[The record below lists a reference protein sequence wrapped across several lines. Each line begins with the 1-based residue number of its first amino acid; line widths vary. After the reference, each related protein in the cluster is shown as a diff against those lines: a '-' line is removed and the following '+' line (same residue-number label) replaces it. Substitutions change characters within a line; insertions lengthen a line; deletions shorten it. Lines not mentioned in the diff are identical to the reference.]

1 MSHIQ
6 RFPTTAKA
14 CSVNPLKMSQP
25 LGGALAFLGIDNC
38 LPLFHGSQGCTAFGL
53 VLLVRHFREAI
64 PLQTTAMDQVSTIL
78 GGYENLEEA
87 IRNIDERMKPAL
99 IGVCTTGVTETKGE
113 DMAGAYATFRQ
124 RNPKLDALNLVF
136 VNTPDFAGGFEEGFA
151 AAVTGIVE
159 TLAQPVPL
167 TVKGQVNILA
177 GCHLTPGDV
186 EELRDIVESFGLNPI
201 ILPDLSLSMC
211 GRQPTDFAPTS
222 LGGTTIEQIKAM
234 GASEITLAIG
244 EHMRVAAAAL
254 ELKTDVPT
262 AFFDRLTGLEA
273 SDRFIRTL
281 SEVSGRPVPAR
292 LRRQR
297 ESLVDAMLD
306 GHFFFSRKRIAVAL
320 EPDLLYAV
328 TGFLNDMGADIV
340 AARPADGTPHA
351 DSHGLRVARRHGT
364 GGAREQAAAGF
375 PDVIDAALPALRAVL
390 AAPGDDRQNRA
401 AVQALFVLIARL
413 DDSNLLWRGGRIG
426 LDYAQGTARS
436 FIAAGGVFADD
447 WAAQAQATHEAFV
460 ARRLSP
466 GGAADLLAVTLFL
479 HELEG
484 AACG

>member
-1 MSHIQ
+1 MSHVQ
-6 RFPTTAKA
+6 RFPTTAKS

-87 IRNIDERMKPAL
+87 IRNIEERMKPAL

-113 DMAGAYATFRQ
+113 DMAGAYTTFRQ
-124 RNPKLDALNLVF
+124 RNPGLDHLNLVF
-136 VNTPDFAGGFEEGFA
+136 VNTPDFAGGFEDGFA

-159 TLAQPVPL
+159 RLAQPVPI

-186 EELRDIVESFGLNPI
+186 EEIRDLVESFGLTPI

-234 GASEITLAIG
+234 GASEITLVIG

-281 SEVSGRPVPAR
+281 SEISGRPVPAR

-328 TGFLNDMGADIV
+328 TAFLNDMGADVIAAVSPTQAPVLEKIRARTVLVGDHSDVEALAKGADLIV
-340 AARPADGTPHA
+340 SNSHGRQGAARLGVPLHRMGLPMFDRLGAGLTVNVGYRGTRGTLFEIGNRFLAAEMDHHGPADG
-351 DSHGLRVARRHGT
+351 HGHHHQD
-364 GGAREQAAAGF
+364 GGGCGGGSCGCSAG
-375 PDVIDAALPALRAVL
+375 
-390 AAPGDDRQNRA
+390 
-401 AVQALFVLIARL
+401 
-413 DDSNLLWRGGRIG
+413 
-426 LDYAQGTARS
+426 
-436 FIAAGGVFADD
+436 
-447 WAAQAQATHEAFV
+447 
-460 ARRLSP
+460 
-466 GGAADLLAVTLFL
+466 
-479 HELEG
+479 
-484 AACG
+484 